1 MSTLIWPPHLFVIN
15 IILQKDEKW
24 SLENWGVSALLPLLL
39 AIISA
44 SSTLAS
50 LSHTHTHTHTHLLD
64 SLSLLRHVFFCQV
77 FIIQLQW
84 NDIGSS

>member
-1 MSTLIWPPHLFVIN
+1 MVIRE
-15 IILQKDEKW
+15 LGSEC
-24 SLENWGVSALLPLLL
+24 SL
-39 AIISA
+39 AITIGHY
-44 SSTLAS
+44 LCLQYFS
-50 LSHTHTHTHTHLLD
+50 LSLSHTHTHTHTHTHLLD